1 MPPAA
6 PPDLTAGQVIHRTD
20 RATVIIGDARE
31 VLAGIPTQT
40 VGLVIVDPPYG
51 IEWQSA
57 RRAEA
62 FAMLDGDG
70 ENEREGVR
78 DILRECV
85 RVVGKSRHLYVFGP
99 GDVLEGLQVTEPVEL
114 IWAKQALGAG
124 DLTAPWGPMHEP
136 ISFLVSKQSFAGQA
150 GATGNVA
157 ARLRKGSV
165 LTHTRKTG
173 RNVRHPSEKPV
184 ALIADLIESSSRAG
198 ELVLDPCAG
207 SGSTGVAAVLRGRRA
222 LLIESHPDYAQLC
235 ADRLRVAEAAITR
248 AEAA

>member
-6 PPDLTAGQVIHRTD
+6 PDLTAGQVIHRTD
-20 RATVIIGDARE
+20 RATVIVGDARD
-31 VLAGIPTQT
+31 VLAGIETDT
-40 VGLVIVDPPYG
+40 LDLVIVDPPYG
-51 IEWQSA
+51 MEWQSR
-57 RRAEA
+57 RRAEP
-62 FAMLDGDG
+62 FAILNGDG
-70 ENEREGVR
+70 TNEREGVR
-78 DILRECV
+78 RILSECV
-85 RVVGKSRHLYVFGP
+85 RVAGHNQHLYVFGP
-99 GDVLEGLQVTEPVEL
+99 PEVLEGLNVTVPVEL
-114 IWAKQALGAG
+114 IWAKVAIGAG
-124 DLTAPWGPMHEP
+124 DLAAPWGPMHEP
-136 ISFLVSKQSFAGQA
+136 ISFIVSKRPGEAA
-150 GATGNVA
+150 RETNIA

-165 LTHTRKTG
+165 LTHPRPTG